1 MKTIEEIEMNL
12 MKNKRFLKNIAE
24 HLNLFNTI
32 SGGISETQVTV
43 SKFEKGA
50 VIKVWAAGVTPESF
64 KVLVHNNQLTIFS
77 LLHSDDNPELHVPM
91 FNRVFVIP
99 PQVNIDEIEAMYHQG
114 QLQVRLPYHSAAN
127 RPKEI
132 EIKQL

>member
-1 MKTIEEIEMNL
+1 MDFIN
-12 MKNKRFLKNIAE
+12 NKEFLKNIAQ

-43 SKFEKGA
+43 DKYKKGA

-64 KVLVHNNQLTIFS
+64 KVLVHNNELTVYS
-77 LLHSDDNPELHVPM
+77 LLHSTDNPDLHVPM
-91 FNRVFVIP
+91 FNQVFMLP
-99 PQVNIDEIEAMYHQG
+99 PQVNINEIEAVYHNG
-114 QLQVRLPYHSAAN
+114 KLQIRLPYHSAAI

>member
-1 MKTIEEIEMNL
+1 MNL
-12 MKNKRFLKNIAE
+12 LHNKEFLRNIAQ

-43 SKFEKGA
+43 DKYKKGA
-50 VIKVWAAGVTPESF
+50 VIEVWAASVSPESF
-64 KVLVHNNQLTIFS
+64 KVMVHNNQLTIYA
-77 LLHSDDNPELHVPM
+77 LLHSDNDSELHVPM
-91 FNRVFVIP
+91 FNKVFVIP
-99 PQVNIDEIEAMYHQG
+99 PQVNISNIEAVYQNG
-114 QLQVRLPYHSAAN
+114 KLQVRLPYHSAAI

>member
-1 MKTIEEIEMNL
+1 MNL
-12 MKNKRFLKNIAE
+12 IHNKKFLKNIAQ

-32 SGGISETQVTV
+32 SGGVSETQVTV
-43 SKFEKGA
+43 SKYTRGA
-50 VIKVWAAGVTPESF
+50 VIKVWAASVSPESF
-64 KVLVHNNQLTIFS
+64 KVMVHNNQLTIFS
-77 LLHSDDNPELHVPM
+77 LLHSNDNPDLHVPM

-99 PQVNIDEIEAMYHQG
+99 PQVNINEIEAVYHEG
-114 QLQVRLPYHSAAN
+114 QLQVRLPYHSAAI

>member
-1 MKTIEEIEMNL
+1 MNL
-12 MKNKRFLKNIAE
+12 INNNDFLKNVAQ

-32 SGGISETQVTV
+32 AGGISETNVTV
-43 SKFEKGA
+43 DKYRKGA
-50 VIKVWAAGVTPESF
+50 VIQVWAPGVSPESF
-64 KVLVHNNQLTIFS
+64 KVMVHKNQLTIYS
-77 LLHSDDNPELHVPM
+77 LLHSHDNEELTVPM

-99 PQVNIDEIEAMYHQG
+99 PQVDISNIEAIYQDG
-114 QLQVRLPYHSAAN
+114 RIQVRLPYHNAAI

>member
-1 MKTIEEIEMNL
+1 MNL
-12 MKNKRFLKNIAE
+12 INNNDFLKNVAQ

-32 SGGISETQVTV
+32 AGGISETNVTID
-43 SKFEKGA
+43 KYRKGA
-50 VIKVWAAGVTPESF
+50 VIQVWAASVSPESF
-64 KVLVHNNQLTIFS
+64 KVMVHKNQLTIYS
-77 LLHSDDNPELHVPM
+77 LLHSHENEELTVPM

-99 PQVNIDEIEAMYHQG
+99 PQVDISNIEAVYQDG
-114 QLQVRLPYHSAAN
+114 RIQVRLPYHNAAI

>member
-1 MKTIEEIEMNL
+1 MNL
-12 MKNKRFLKNIAE
+12 INNNDFLKNVAQ

-32 SGGISETQVTV
+32 AGGISETNVTID
-43 SKFEKGA
+43 KYRKGA
-50 VIKVWAAGVTPESF
+50 VIQVWAASVSPESF
-64 KVLVHNNQLTIFS
+64 KVMVHKNQLTIYS
-77 LLHSDDNPELHVPM
+77 LLHSHDNEELTVPM

-99 PQVNIDEIEAMYHQG
+99 PQVDISNIEAVYQDG
-114 QLQVRLPYHSAAN
+114 RIQVRLPYHNAAI